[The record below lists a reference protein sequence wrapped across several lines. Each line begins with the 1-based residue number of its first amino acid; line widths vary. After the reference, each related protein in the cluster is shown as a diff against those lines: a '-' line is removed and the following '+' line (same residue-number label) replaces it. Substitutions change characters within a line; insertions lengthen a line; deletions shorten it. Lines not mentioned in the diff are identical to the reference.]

1 MGAITTVAIM
11 LVANMRRSPTASLTV
26 SLLMIGYILEKNITV
41 RRPEPDPQAIAALI
55 FPEISATEPIIT
67 PPMIRPNIDHLITN
81 LPSSRTDKVKV
92 ESIFE
97 DREKKELMTP
107 CIHYQI

>member
-55 FPEISATEPIIT
+55 FPEISATEPNIT

-81 LPSSRTDKVKV
+81 LLSSRTDKVKV

-107 CIHYQI
+107 CIQI